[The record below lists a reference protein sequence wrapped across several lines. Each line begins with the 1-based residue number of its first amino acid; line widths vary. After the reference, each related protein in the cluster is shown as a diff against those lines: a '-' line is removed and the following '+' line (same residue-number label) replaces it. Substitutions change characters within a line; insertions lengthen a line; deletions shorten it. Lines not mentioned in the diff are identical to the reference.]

1 MRGWGAVLAAAA
13 LAGCG
18 SSASDYMPR
27 VSVLGTSDELE
38 DKAPEAPVAIAN
50 AVKRPVADITG
61 LELGR
66 MVRGRLLTAHGIA
79 PAGGW
84 FQPELRP
91 LNDGRPAPDGFL
103 EFEFMAAPPDLNGGV
118 GQPGLPVEQRL
129 IRADR
134 VIRDSAD
141 AVGVRVFSVKETPHA
156 LRFDSQPGG

>member
-1 MRGWGAVLAAAA
+1 MRGWGAVLAAAV

-18 SSASDYMPR
+18 SSASDYVPR
-27 VSVLGTSDELE
+27 ISVLAPSKPPEE
-38 DKAPEAPVAIAN
+38 KAPLVVAD
-50 AVKRPVADITG
+50 AVKRPVAQITG

-66 MVRGRLLTAHGIA
+66 MVRGRLLTAYGIA

-91 LNDGRPAPDGFL
+91 LNDGAPSPDGFL

-118 GQPGLPVEQRL
+118 GQPGLPEEQRR

-134 VIRDSAD
+134 MIRDSVAAG
-141 AVGVRVFSVKETPHA
+141 AVGVRVFSVKPTPTA
-156 LRFDSQPGG
+156 IRFDEAQGG